1 MTAGITGVFWL
12 PRMAEAN
19 SIMLNSGAHAI
30 PIAAAATGWGAL
42 TGAWVDATA
51 TVARVMAELG
61 VGMQGVNGIAA
72 LARLTGFTGWAE
84 GQSVLAAA
92 MGAKAA
98 ANATAYTVASIAMP
112 SLPEIA
118 TVEGLRVAAHAHGGD
133 LDGSAEAAEAAK
145 AAMDLRAALVMETY
159 EAATTAVVTTP
170 NQFAMPPAIAN
181 GAGSADG
188 GSQNTETAFQNVQA
202 DPVQT
207 AVAAAQAFV
216 SNPGLAGA
224 LTQAAQVAGSVASTG
239 VTTAGHVAGSAIAA
253 VTNAVSAPTASVG
266 ATPMMAGMGAVAAG
280 GGAAATRAVSFGGS
294 VGIGNGAGSL
304 KLPEGWGAGNV
315 LGGSN
320 PSVAAAAP
328 EAQAVQLGAPAPAR
342 SNATGGN
349 PLLGRQ
355 LHADE
360 EEDGEHKSAD
370 YLNGDHFADGRV
382 VAEGVI
388 GAGMS
393 SGER

>member
-19 SIMLNSGAHAI
+19 SISLNAGAHAI
-30 PIAAAATGWGAL
+30 PISAAATAWGAL
-42 TGAWVDATA
+42 TAAWVDATA

-72 LARLTGFTGWAE
+72 LARLTGFAGWAE

-98 ANATAYTVASIAMP
+98 ANATAYTVASLAMP

-118 TVEGLRVAAHAHGGD
+118 AVEALRVAAHAHGGD
-133 LDGSAEAAEAAK
+133 LDGSAEVAEAAK

-159 EAATTAVVTTP
+159 EAATSAAVVTP
-170 NQFAMPPAIAN
+170 NQFLMPPPIAN

-188 GSQNTETAFQNVQA
+188 GAQNTETAFQEGGAV
-202 DPVQT
+202 DPVQA
-207 AVAAAQAFV
+207 AVGAAQAFL
-216 SNPGLAGA
+216 SNPGVAGA
-224 LTQAAQVAGSVASTG
+224 ATQAAQFAGSVASTG
-239 VTTAGHVAGSAIAA
+239 VTTAGHVASGAIAA
-253 VTNAVSAPTASVG
+253 VTNATAAPAVTAS
-266 ATPMMAGMGAVAAG
+266 TPMMAGMGAVAAG

-294 VGIGNGAGSL
+294 VGIGNGAGTL

-320 PSVAAAAP
+320 PAVAAAAP
-328 EAQAVQLGAPAPAR
+328 EPSVVQMSGGPAPAR
-342 SNATGGN
+342 TNATGGN
-349 PLLGRQ
+349 PLLGHQVRE
-355 LHADE
+355 DE

-370 YLNGDHFADGRV
+370 YLRGEHFADGRV
-382 VAEGVI
+382 IAEGVI
-388 GAGMS
+388 GGAPA
-393 SGER
+393 GER